1 MTEST
6 ASNQLILIRH
16 GAAVMLLGMVAGFA
30 YAFSLLG
37 EISLSPIPV
46 TLADSFPGRA
56 EGWRAAHVGN
66 ILNGVMIVA
75 LASAFP
81 RIGLEAAREAFVTRA
96 LLVTVWGNALF
107 YGFGVFAPNHG
118 LSLGGNQLGDGNLA
132 GALAYVPAMVAAVAI
147 VLALV
152 SIVREAR
159 AT

>member
-6 ASNQLILIRH
+6 KSNQLLLIRH
-16 GAAVMLLGMVAGFA
+16 GAAAMLLGMVAGFA

-56 EGWRAAHVGN
+56 AGWRAAHVGN
-66 ILNGVMIVA
+66 ILNGVMVVA

-81 RIGLEAAREAFVTRA
+81 RLALDADRETFVSRA

-107 YGFGVFAPNHG
+107 YVFGVFAPNHG
-118 LSLGGNQLGDGNLA
+118 LSIGDNQLGAGNIA
-132 GALAYVPAMVAAVAI
+132 GALAYIPAMVAAVAVTI
-147 VLALV
+147 ALAT
-152 SIVREAR
+152 IVRQALR
-159 AT
+159 N

>member
-6 ASNQLILIRH
+6 KSNQLLLIRH

-46 TLADSFPGRA
+46 TFADNFPGRA
-56 EGWRAAHVGN
+56 DGWRAAHVGN

-81 RIGLEAAREAFVTRA
+81 RIA
-96 LLVTVWGNALF
+96 LG
-107 YGFGVFAPNHG
+107 PD
-118 LSLGGNQLGDGNLA
+118 SEC
-132 GALAYVPAMVAAVAI
+132 
-147 VLALV
+147 
-152 SIVREAR
+152 S
-159 AT
+159 